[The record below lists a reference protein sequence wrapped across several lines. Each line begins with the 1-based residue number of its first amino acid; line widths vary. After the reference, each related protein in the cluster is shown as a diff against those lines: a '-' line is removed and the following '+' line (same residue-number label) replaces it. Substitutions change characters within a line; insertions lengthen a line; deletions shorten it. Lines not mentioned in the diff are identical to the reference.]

1 MNWLQNILPD
11 NLQYALGWTV
21 VHSLWQGIVIA
32 SIMAIILMSAK
43 SLSANARYWIANGS
57 LLLMLMSSV
66 GTFAW
71 MTRSISAEQNGLLS
85 LSQNA
90 DLLRGGNDLSQWVD
104 NQGFI
109 YTTLSLFNEHIS
121 LIVIIWLIG
130 VLFFTLRLMGGLMY
144 IEILKNRHLTPLS
157 IEWQSRMNL
166 YKNRLK
172 IQRAVELC
180 ESALVAVPMVIG
192 WLKPIILLPIG
203 TVNNMSIT
211 QVEAILAHELAHIG
225 GRDYILNI
233 IQTIVEILFYYHP
246 AVWWISANI
255 RAERENR
262 CDDIAV
268 RLCGNSLTYAKALL
282 ALQEMQHQN
291 IRTYGLAM
299 TFSGQRKGFLLKR
312 VKRILNQPQNRS
324 NIMEKFAATGLLL
337 AVVATLSFSNYNN
350 KPDTIPP
357 QDSLISTEFMS
368 PDMAAV
374 LNDTTPK
381 RKGELTIKHED
392 NGKSVEMKMKDGEII
407 KLKIDGKDI
416 PKEDFDK
423 YGDVTEDLMD
433 NLPVP
438 PAPPAPPTPPS
449 PPSFNTPPAP
459 PPPPTPPAFETP
471 PTPPAPPM
479 PPTPPAPPRWG
490 IRKEKDAQG
499 NTILRMEK
507 RNGKTSEIKITPDK
521 EVYIDGKKVEDGQ
534 KLPFSLRDT
543 EGVYG
548 FDNFHLMMPRFDF
561 NFGDEGNLFKF
572 DNLDDDIVLKIN
584 PKIKSKIRLF
594 QDSKTWDNQ
603 SQRIAEEWRLHSKKF
618 KLDTEKM
625 RRNAEKMSKEFQKNQ
640 GEWQRNAERMAREQL
655 RNFDNQKH
663 FFKADGD
670 GNFIWN
676 QGPKSAIEREL
687 ERDGFIKNGKKT
699 YKIELNEK
707 DLKINGK
714 EMPKEMHE
722 KYLRIYT
729 ESSGSKPSK
738 KGKFSVTIEEE
749 D

>member
-21 VHSLWQGIVIA
+21 VHSIWQGIVIA
-32 SIMAIILMSAK
+32 SIMAIILMSVK

-57 LLLMLMSSV
+57 LLLMLVSSIS
-66 GTFAW
+66 TFAW
-71 MTRSISAEQNGLLS
+71 MTRSIAAEKDGLLS

-90 DLLRGGNDLSQWVD
+90 DLLRGGNDLSQYVD

-109 YTTLSLFNEHIS
+109 YNILSFFNEHIS

-203 TVNNMSIT
+203 TVNNMSPA

-350 KPDTIPP
+350 KPDTLPP
-357 QDSLISTEFMS
+357 KDSLLSTEIMS
-368 PDMAAV
+368 PAMEAV

-392 NGKSVEMKMKDGEII
+392 NGKSVEMKMKDGEITN
-407 KLKIDGKDI
+407 LKIDGKDI

-423 YGDVTEDLMD
+423 YEEVTEDLMT

-438 PAPPAPPTPPS
+438 PAPPAPPTPPN
-449 PPSFNTPPAP
+449 FNTPPAP
-459 PPPPTPPAFETP
+459 PAPPTPPAFGTP
-471 PTPPAPPM
+471 PTPPM
-479 PPTPPAPPRWG
+479 PPTPLAPPRWG

-507 RNGKTSEIKITPDK
+507 RNGKMSEIKITPDK
-521 EVYIDGKKVEDGQ
+521 EVYIDGKKAEDGQ
-534 KLPFSLRDT
+534 KLPFQ
-543 EGVYG
+543 
-548 FDNFHLMMPRFDF
+548 FDNNEDVLGLLGNLNYKMPNLELLKEGEGKFFDF
-561 NFGDEGNLFKF
+561 E
-572 DNLDDDIVLKIN
+572 NLDENIIIKID
-584 PKIKSKIRLF
+584 PKIKSQMRLF

-603 SQRIAEEWRLHSKKF
+603 SQRIAENWRLHSQKLKK
-618 KLDTEKM
+618 E
-625 RRNAEKMSKEFQKNQ
+625 AEKMHLDGERLSKQFLKNQ
-640 GEWQRNAERMAREQL
+640 AEWKFKAEEMAREQL

-670 GNFIWN
+670 GNFIWH

-687 ERDGFIKNGKKT
+687 DRDGFIKNGKKA

-729 ESSGSKPSK
+729 ENSGSKPSK
-738 KGKFSVTIEEE
+738 KGKFSITIDEE

>member
-1 MNWLQNILPD
+1 MNWLENILPD

-21 VHSLWQGIVIA
+21 VHSLWQGIIIA

-43 SLSANARYWIANGS
+43 RLSANTRYWIANGS
-57 LLLMLMSSV
+57 LLLMLVSSIS
-66 GTFAW
+66 TFAW
-71 MTRSISAEQNGLLS
+71 MTQSIAAEQNGLLS
-85 LSQNA
+85 LPQNA
-90 DLLRGGNDLSQWVD
+90 DLLRGVNKLSQYID

-109 YTTLSLFNEHIS
+109 YNILSFFNEHIS

-166 YKNRLK
+166 YKNRLR

-203 TVNNMSIT
+203 TVNNMST
-211 QVEAILAHELAHIG
+211 AQVEAILAHELAHIG

-291 IRTYGLAM
+291 IKTYGLAM

-337 AVVATLSFSNYNN
+337 TVVATLSFSNYNH

-357 QDSLISTEFMS
+357 KDSLISTESFAPEMT
-368 PDMAAV
+368 AI

-381 RKGELTIKHED
+381 RKGELIIKRED
-392 NGKSVEMKMKDGEII
+392 NGKSVEMKMKDGEITN
-407 KLKIDGKDI
+407 LKIDGKDI
-416 PKEDFDK
+416 SKEDFDK
-423 YGDVTEDLMD
+423 YGDVTEDLMT
-433 NLPVP
+433 NLPAP
-438 PAPPAPPTPPS
+438 PTPPMLPAPPAFNAPPAPPTPP
-449 PPSFNTPPAP
+449 
-459 PPPPTPPAFETP
+459 AFGTP
-471 PTPPAPPM
+471 PTTPVPPPM
-479 PPTPPAPPRWG
+479 PPTPPTPPTPPRWG

-507 RNGKTSEIKITPDK
+507 GRGKTSEIKITPDK

-534 KLPFSLRDT
+534 KMPFQLDDT
-543 EGVYG
+543 EGVFG
-548 FDNFHLMMPRFDF
+548 LGNFNLIVPRFDF
-561 NFGDEGNLFKF
+561 DDERHVFKYK
-572 DNLDDDIVLKIN
+572 NLDSTMIIKID
-584 PKIKSKIRLF
+584 PKIRSQIRLF
-594 QDSKTWDNQ
+594 QDSKTWDKQ
-603 SQRIAEEWRLHSKKF
+603 SHRMAEEWRLNSKKF
-618 KLDTEKM
+618 KIDAEKM
-625 RRNAEKMSKEFQKNQ
+625 RRDAEKMSRGIQRNQ
-640 GEWQRNAERMAREQL
+640 EYMNRNAERIAKEQL
-655 RNFDNQKH
+655 RNFDKQKH

-670 GNFIWN
+670 GNFIWH

-687 ERDGFIKNGKKT
+687 MRDGFIKSGKKA

-707 DLKINGK
+707 DLKINSK

-729 ESSGSKPSK
+729 ENSGSKPSK
-738 KGKFSVTIEEE
+738 KGKFSMTIEEE

>member
-21 VHSLWQGIVIA
+21 VHSIWQGIVIA
-32 SIMAIILMSAK
+32 SIMAIILMSVK

-57 LLLMLMSSV
+57 LLLMLVSSIS
-66 GTFAW
+66 TFAW
-71 MTRSISAEQNGLLS
+71 MTRSIAAEKNGLLS

-90 DLLRGGNDLSQWVD
+90 DLLRGGNDLSQYVD

-109 YTTLSLFNEHIS
+109 YNILSFFNEHIS

-203 TVNNMSIT
+203 TANNMSPA

-357 QDSLISTEFMS
+357 KDSLLSTEIMF
-368 PDMAAV
+368 PKLEAV

-392 NGKSVEMKMKDGEII
+392 NGKSVEMKMKDGEITN
-407 KLKIDGKDI
+407 LKIDGKDI

-423 YGDVTEDLMD
+423 YEEVTEDLMT

-438 PAPPAPPTPPS
+438 PAPPAPPTPPN
-449 PPSFNTPPAP
+449 FNTPPAP
-459 PPPPTPPAFETP
+459 PAPPTPPAFGTP

-507 RNGKTSEIKITPDK
+507 GNGKTSEIKITPDK
-521 EVYIDGKKVEDGQ
+521 EVYIDGKKAEEGQRMPFQLDDNEDVLGLLGNLNY
-534 KLPFSLRDT
+534 KMPNLDLLK
-543 EGVYG
+543 EGEG
-548 FDNFHLMMPRFDF
+548 KFF
-561 NFGDEGNLFKF
+561 NFE
-572 DNLDDDIVLKIN
+572 NLDDNIIIKID

-603 SQRIAEEWRLHSKKF
+603 SQRIAEDWRLHSKKF
-618 KLDTEKM
+618 KIDAEKM
-625 RRNAEKMSKEFQKNQ
+625 RRDAERLSRGIQRNQ
-640 GEWQRNAERMAREQL
+640 EYLNRNAERMAREQL

-670 GNFIWN
+670 GNFIWH

-687 ERDGFIKNGKKT
+687 ERDGFVKNGKKA

-738 KGKFSVTIEEE
+738 KGKFSMTIDEE

>member
-43 SLSANARYWIANGS
+43 RLSANTRYWIANGS
-57 LLLMLMSSV
+57 LLLMLVSSIS
-66 GTFAW
+66 TFAW
-71 MTRSISAEQNGLLS
+71 MTQSIAADQNGLLS

-90 DLLRGGNDLSQWVD
+90 NLLRGGNDLSQYVD

-109 YTTLSLFNEHIS
+109 YNVLSFFNEYIS

-180 ESALVAVPMVIG
+180 ESALVAVPLVIG
-192 WLKPIILLPIG
+192 WLKPIILLPVG
-203 TVNNMSIT
+203 TVNNMSIP

-268 RLCGNSLTYAKALL
+268 RLCGNSLMYAKALL
-282 ALQEMQHQN
+282 ALQELQHQN

-337 AVVATLSFSNYNN
+337 AVIATLSFSNYNN

-357 QDSLISTEFMS
+357 KDSLISTELIS

-381 RKGELTIKHED
+381 RKGEFTIKHED
-392 NGKSVEMKMKDGEII
+392 NGKSVEMKMKDGEITN
-407 KLKIDGKDI
+407 LKIDGKDI

-423 YGDVTEDLMD
+423 YEEVTEDLMT
-433 NLPVP
+433 NLPVPPAPPTPPAFNAP
-438 PAPPAPPTPPS
+438 PAPPAPPTPP
-449 PPSFNTPPAP
+449 
-459 PPPPTPPAFETP
+459 AFGTP

-479 PPTPPAPPRWG
+479 PPTPPTPPTPPRWG

-507 RNGKTSEIKITPDK
+507 GNGKTSEIKITPDK

-534 KLPFSLRDT
+534 KMPFQLDDT
-543 EGVYG
+543 EGVFG
-548 FDNFHLMMPRFDF
+548 LGNFNLIVPRFDF
-561 NFGDEGNLFKF
+561 DDERHVFKYK
-572 DNLDDDIVLKIN
+572 NLDSTMIIKID
-584 PKIKSKIRLF
+584 PKIRSQIRLF

-603 SQRIAEEWRLHSKKF
+603 SQRIAEQWRLHGQKF
-618 KLDTEKM
+618 KIDAEKM
-625 RRNAEKMSKEFQKNQ
+625 RRDAEKMSRGIQRSQEYMN
-640 GEWQRNAERMAREQL
+640 RNAERMAREQL

-670 GNFIWN
+670 GNFIWH

-687 ERDGFIKNGKKT
+687 DRDGFIKNGKKA

-729 ESSGSKPSK
+729 ENSGSKPSK
-738 KGKFSVTIEEE
+738 KGKFSVTIEEK

>member
-1 MNWLQNILPD
+1 
-11 NLQYALGWTV
+11 
-21 VHSLWQGIVIA
+21 
-32 SIMAIILMSAK
+32 
-43 SLSANARYWIANGS
+43 
-57 LLLMLMSSV
+57 
-66 GTFAW
+66 
-71 MTRSISAEQNGLLS
+71 
-85 LSQNA
+85 
-90 DLLRGGNDLSQWVD
+90 
-104 NQGFI
+104 
-109 YTTLSLFNEHIS
+109 
-121 LIVIIWLIG
+121 
-130 VLFFTLRLMGGLMY
+130 MGGLMY
-144 IEILKNRHLTPLS
+144 IEILKNSHLTALS

-172 IQRAVELC
+172 IQRPVELC

-350 KPDTIPP
+350 KPDTIQPK
-357 QDSLISTEFMS
+357 DSLLSTEAMS
-368 PDMAAV
+368 PLMEAV

-392 NGKSVEMKMKDGEII
+392 NGKSVEMKMKDGEITN
-407 KLKIDGKDI
+407 LKIDGKDI

-423 YGDVTEDLMD
+423 YEEVTEDLMT

-438 PAPPAPPTPPS
+438 PAPPAPPTPPN
-449 PPSFNTPPAP
+449 FNTPPAP
-459 PPPPTPPAFETP
+459 PAPPTPPAFGTP
-471 PTPPAPPM
+471 PTPPM
-479 PPTPPAPPRWG
+479 PPTPLAPPRWG

-507 RNGKTSEIKITPDK
+507 RNGKMSEIKITPDK
-521 EVYIDGKKVEDGQ
+521 EVYIDGKKAEDGQ
-534 KLPFSLRDT
+534 KLPFQ
-543 EGVYG
+543 
-548 FDNFHLMMPRFDF
+548 FDNNEDVLGLLGNLNYKMPNLELLKEGEGKFFDF
-561 NFGDEGNLFKF
+561 E
-572 DNLDDDIVLKIN
+572 NLDENIKIG
-584 PKIKSKIRLF
+584 R
-594 QDSKTWDNQ
+594 
-603 SQRIAEEWRLHSKKF
+603 AH
-618 KLDTEKM
+618 
-625 RRNAEKMSKEFQKNQ
+625 
-640 GEWQRNAERMAREQL
+640 
-655 RNFDNQKH
+655 
-663 FFKADGD
+663 
-670 GNFIWN
+670 
-676 QGPKSAIEREL
+676 
-687 ERDGFIKNGKKT
+687 
-699 YKIELNEK
+699 
-707 DLKINGK
+707 
-714 EMPKEMHE
+714 
-722 KYLRIYT
+722 
-729 ESSGSKPSK
+729 
-738 KGKFSVTIEEE
+738 V
-749 D
+749 

>member
-21 VHSLWQGIVIA
+21 VHSIWQGIVIA

-43 SLSANARYWIANGS
+43 RLSANTRYWIANGS
-57 LLLMLMSSV
+57 LLLMLVSSA

-71 MTRSISAEQNGLLS
+71 LTRSIAAEQNGLLS

-90 DLLRGGNDLSQWVD
+90 DLLREGNDLSQYFD
-104 NQGFI
+104 NQDFI
-109 YTTLSLFNEHIS
+109 YNILSFFNEHIS

-144 IEILKNRHLTPLS
+144 IEILKNRHLIPLS

-172 IQRAVELC
+172 IHRAVELC

-203 TVNNMSIT
+203 TVNNMSVP
-211 QVEAILAHELAHIG
+211 QVEAILAHELAHIS

-357 QDSLISTEFMS
+357 KDSLISTEFMS
-368 PDMAAV
+368 SDMAAV
-374 LNDTTPK
+374 LNDSTPK

-392 NGKSVEMKMKDGEII
+392 NGKSVEMKMKDGEITN
-407 KLKIDGKDI
+407 LKIDGKDI

-423 YGDVTEDLMD
+423 YEDVTEDLMT
-433 NLPVP
+433 NLPTPPAPPTPPNFNAP
-438 PAPPAPPTPPS
+438 PAPPAPPTPP
-449 PPSFNTPPAP
+449 
-459 PPPPTPPAFETP
+459 AFGTP

-479 PPTPPAPPRWG
+479 PPTPPTPPRWG

-507 RNGKTSEIKITPDK
+507 GNGKTSEIKITPDK
-521 EVYIDGKKVEDGQ
+521 EVYIDGKKAEEGE
-534 KLPFSLRDT
+534 KLPFQLDDT
-543 EGVYG
+543 EGVFG
-548 FDNFHLMMPRFDF
+548 LNNFNLIIPRFDF
-561 NFGDEGNLFKF
+561 DNERHVFKYK
-572 DNLDDDIVLKIN
+572 NLDSTMIIKID
-584 PKIKSKIRLF
+584 PKIRSQIRLF

-603 SQRIAEEWRLHSKKF
+603 SQRIAEEWRLHSKKL
-618 KLDTEKM
+618 KID
-625 RRNAEKMSKEFQKNQ
+625 AEKMQRDAEKLSRGIIRSQEYMN
-640 GEWQRNAERMAREQL
+640 RNAERIAREQL

-663 FFKADGD
+663 LFKADGD
-670 GNFIWN
+670 GNFIWH
-676 QGPKSAIEREL
+676 QGPKSAIESEL
-687 ERDGFIKNGKKT
+687 ERDGFIKNGKKA

-738 KGKFSVTIEEE
+738 KGKFNMTIEEE